1 MISSFIVKLI
11 LFYRWV
17 ISPFLA
23 PRCRFEPT
31 CSRYAI
37 HALEHYG
44 LAKGLQLIGKRL
56 LRCHP
61 FTKLGGDWG
70 FDPVPAPIP
79 EKSNMSRAPQTLQ
92 EPQKR
97 KAV

>member
-1 MISSFIVKLI
+1 MISSLIVKLI

-44 LAKGLQLIGKRL
+44 LGKGLQLIAMRL

-61 FTKLGGDWG
+61 FTKLGGSWG
-70 FDPVPAPIP
+70 YDPVP
-79 EKSNMSRAPQTLQ
+79 EKSTVSNESRVSLKEKELP
-92 EPQKR
+92 KR
-97 KAV
+97 TVA